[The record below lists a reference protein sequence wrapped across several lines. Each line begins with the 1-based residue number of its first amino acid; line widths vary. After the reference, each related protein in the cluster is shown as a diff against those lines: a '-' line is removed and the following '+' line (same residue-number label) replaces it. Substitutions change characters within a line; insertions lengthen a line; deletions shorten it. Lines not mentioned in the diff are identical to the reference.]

1 MCLPPLLPWGA
12 PGMCGAGQG
21 WAGLSRERIHPRL
34 PQGARQ
40 RGGLRRPCAVPAGAG
55 QEPRALPE
63 GLPGLRALPAAGPP
77 RWLELGGPPVVVA
90 AAWVIYSLLLLSV
103 EREEKKKKPP
113 PLVSKR
119 RGTSLVLSKPLPAFR
134 LLYLIRQFSVSN
146 LNQIRFRN
154 SSFYLA
160 ATRR

>member
-1 MCLPPLLPWGA
+1 
-12 PGMCGAGQG
+12 MCGAGQG

-103 EREEKKKKPP
+103 EREEKKKA
-113 PLVSKR
+113 SSASEQAQR
-119 RGTSLVLSKPLPAFR
+119 NFLSFVKASSCFQAFIP
-134 LLYLIRQFSVSN
+134 YKAVFSVKPEPN
-146 LNQIRFRN
+146 PF
-154 SSFYLA
+154 
-160 ATRR
+160 